1 MSGPGTCVNLENAI
15 KRALVMCSGQMLLSE
30 HFDPILDQ
38 PGPTSESGNLDA
50 QIYSLLQAHVQQY
63 MDSETSPDELYAEI
77 RAIFEKP
84 LFKIV
89 LEYTNGNR
97 SKASD
102 ILGIN
107 RNTLHTK
114 LIEYKLVS

>member
-1 MSGPGTCVNLENAI
+1 MLEKSI
-15 KRALVMCSGQMLLSE
+15 
-30 HFDPILDQ
+30 
-38 PGPTSESGNLDA
+38 PTSELGNLDT
-50 QIYSLLQAHVQQY
+50 QIYHLLQTHIQHS
-63 MDSETSPDELYAEI
+63 MESETSPEELYAEI

-89 LEYTNGNR
+89 LEHTKGNR

-114 LIEYKLVS
+114 LVEYNLVS